1 LRYFSLVVHASLDR
15 QENAACTFRRAE
27 IIAAA
32 LAAEAGEWDHAGRLP
47 ADAIH
52 CLAEAG
58 LLSVSVADR
67 VRHGAN
73 SSYAMTDVLR
83 TLTAV
88 GSGDLSIGRLYEGHV
103 NALLLVEK
111 FGTPAQQHRIARS
124 VCRFGELL
132 AVWNTEG
139 ANPVTLATSG
149 SLCRLQGAKS
159 FASGA
164 GLVGTAVVT
173 ASLSDGTRQMLLV
186 PVSEF
191 EPRIDRRS
199 WRPLGMRASMSFDVD
214 FSGVAVDLDAFLGM
228 PDDYFAEPWFSAGC
242 IRFGAVQLGGAL
254 KILRV
259 VHTHLRAAGRHRD
272 AYQRERFARMRV
284 ALDGARLW
292 LEKAG
297 IALDDA
303 RSDDDTD
310 GLLDLANMC
319 RHAVQEACDLV
330 LSLSVQSVG
339 VSGMLAPH
347 PLERLV
353 RDLTTY
359 LRQPAPD
366 AALVSVGERALE
378 AEFLAW

>member
-1 LRYFSLVVHASLDR
+1 LAVHASFDR
-15 QENAACTFRRAE
+15 EENAACIFRRAE
-27 IIAAA
+27 IIAGA
-32 LAAEAGEWDHAGRLP
+32 LAAEAGDWDHAGRLP
-47 ADAIH
+47 ADRIER
-52 CLAEAG
+52 LAEAG
-58 LLSVSVADR
+58 LLSVSVADGFG
-67 VRHGAN
+67 HGTN
-73 SSYAMTDVLR
+73 LSYATTDVLR
-83 TLTAV
+83 ILTAV
-88 GSGDLSIGRLYEGHV
+88 GTGDLSIGRLYEGHV

-111 FGTPAQQHRIARS
+111 FGTPSQRQRIERS

-132 AVWNTEG
+132 AVWNTDG
-139 ANPVTLATSG
+139 RDPVTLTTGG
-149 SLCRLQGAKS
+149 SLWRLQGAKS

-173 ASLSDGTRQMLLV
+173 ARLPDGTRQMLLV

-191 EPRIDRRS
+191 EPRIDRTS
-199 WRPLGMRASMSFDVD
+199 WRPLGMRASMSFNVD
-214 FSGVAVDLDAFLGM
+214 FSGVAVDLDAFLGTS
-228 PDDYFAEPWFSAGC
+228 DDYFAEPWFSAGC

-254 KILRV
+254 RILGV

-284 ALDGARLW
+284 ALEGARLW
-292 LEKAG
+292 LERAG

-303 RSDDDTD
+303 CSDGDTD

-319 RHAVQEACDLV
+319 RHAVQEACELI
-330 LSLSVQSVG
+330 LNLSVKSVG